1 MNLSP
6 FCGSFATERGLF
18 SIYSATLASEPLFR
32 YTSIAVDHLQ
42 EYEVYIMKYQI
53 KDGTVTLGGETILSH
68 IDFEIQGNQK
78 IAVVGRNGAGKT
90 TLLRLI
96 AGQ

>member
-1 MNLSP
+1 
-6 FCGSFATERGLF
+6 
-18 SIYSATLASEPLFR
+18 
-32 YTSIAVDHLQ
+32 
-42 EYEVYIMKYQI
+42 MKYQI
-53 KDGTVTLGGETILSH
+53 KDGTVTLGGETIVSH

-96 AGQ
+96 AGELSLDRG